1 MDRAVRQYVR
11 QLEDALARR
20 SEGPRVFTQR
30 DYRLALR
37 WCREGVP
44 AGLIREILD
53 RRRTGARSLSQI
65 ATRVDES
72 WNTVRT
78 GELQD
83 GDRPP
88 APTAESEGPEAELL
102 AASAAAP
109 PASRMRILLESL
121 LAAVRAGDPPE
132 QLERMLEADLPETVT
147 TEQLRQA
154 EEETRHSLERHKD
167 RMPPEALRETVR
179 KGALARLRRAAG
191 IPRFR

>member
-11 QLEDALARR
+11 QLENALARR
-20 SEGPRVFTQR
+20 SEGPLVFTQR
-30 DYRLALR
+30 DYRLALQ
-37 WCREGVP
+37 WCRAGVP

-53 RRRTGARSLSQI
+53 RRRSGARSLSQI

-72 WNTVRT
+72 WNAVRA

-88 APTAESEGPEAELL
+88 AERAEPEGPEAELV
-102 AASAAAP
+102 AAAAAAP
-109 PASRMRILLESL
+109 PASRIRILLESL
-121 LAAVRAGDPPE
+121 LAAVRAGDSPE
-132 QLERMLEADLPETVT
+132 QLERMVEADLHEAFT

-154 EEETRHSLERHKD
+154 EEQARQSLERHRE
-167 RMPPEALRETVR
+167 RMPPEAFRETVR
-179 KGALARLRRAAG
+179 KGVLARLRRAAG